1 MENIA
6 LIDSFSEFKDE
17 KFIDRVTLMSIL
29 EEVFRNTLKRKYG
42 DDDNF
47 DIIINPD
54 KGDLEIWRNRIVV
67 EDDSVEDENQEI
79 SLSEARKIE
88 PDFEVGE
95 DVSEEVKLIDLGRRT
110 VLALRQNLVSRI
122 NEHDNGI
129 IYKQFIDLIGEI
141 YTAEVHHIRH
151 NVVILLDDEGNELI
165 MPKDRQIP
173 SDFYRKGD
181 SIRGIIE
188 SVELKGNKPSIVMSR
203 TSPKFLEKLFEQDIP
218 EVFDGLISVKK
229 VVRIPGE
236 KAKVAVDSYDDRIDP
251 VGACVGMRGSR
262 VQAVVE
268 ELQGE
273 KIDIVTWSDN
283 QATFLANAL
292 APSEVSKIF
301 LYEEKNKV
309 EVVIPDEQLSLAIGR
324 KGQNVKLA
332 SSLTN
337 LEIDILTEEEESERR
352 QIEFK
357 EKSAILTDLLDV
369 EDVIAQLLVTE
380 GYVSVESI
388 ANETEE
394 NLEKI
399 EGFDEELANEIV
411 LRAKNALKEQEVEN
425 IKIVDEKIKDQDLKD
440 LNGMTIPMLA
450 LLAKE
455 NIVNLSDFADL
466 ASYELIDKEEGI
478 FRKLELEEEI
488 VNQLIMDAREKSFS

>member
-1 MENIA
+1 MENLA
-6 LIDSFSEFKDE
+6 LIESFSEFKDE

-67 EDDSVEDENQEI
+67 KDGSVEDENQEI
-79 SLSEARKIE
+79 CLSEAQKIE

-122 NEHDNGI
+122 HEHDNGI

-151 NVVILLDDEGNELI
+151 NVVILLDDDGNELI

-181 SIRGIIE
+181 NVRGIIE

-251 VGACVGMRGSR
+251 VGACVGMKGSR
-262 VQAVVE
+262 IHGIVRELGNENIDVINFTNNSQLLITRALSPAKISSLKINEENKTVE
-268 ELQGE
+268 VFMDPEQ
-273 KIDIVTWSDN
+273 
-283 QATFLANAL
+283 
-292 APSEVSKIF
+292 VSK
-301 LYEEKNKV
+301 
-309 EVVIPDEQLSLAIGR
+309 AIGR
-324 KGQNVKLA
+324 GGFNIRLAGQ
-332 SSLTN
+332 LTGY
-337 LEIDILTEEEESERR
+337 EIDVYREGAEEDVELTEFSDEIEEWVLDEL
-352 QIEFK
+352 K
-357 EKSAILTDLLDV
+357 KAGLDTAKSVLEQDV
-369 EDVIAQLLVTE
+369 EDLMKRT
-380 GYVSVESI
+380 
-388 ANETEE
+388 
-394 NLEKI
+394 
-399 EGFDEELANEIV
+399 D
-411 LRAKNALKEQEVEN
+411 
-425 IKIVDEKIKDQDLKD
+425 
-440 LNGMTIPMLA
+440 
-450 LLAKE
+450 
-455 NIVNLSDFADL
+455 
-466 ASYELIDKEEGI
+466 
-478 FRKLELEEEI
+478 LEEETI
-488 VNQLIMDAREKSFS
+488 LEIRKVLSAEFSE